1 MEESKGFSKD
11 AIVRIN
17 NERDNV
23 VTKRILKIIENKE
36 GEINPITNLHESP
49 VYHIMFDDAT
59 ERKLFR
65 HKMIEY
71 LSMAYGKSVQK
82 FKKVIVITD
91 VSSTVVWVVVTQDYQ
106 LDVLPPPKFYR
117 KIEDGHSNRD
127 LEINRKFQW
136 NYEKANQ

>member
-17 NERDNV
+17 NERDI
-23 VTKRILKIIENKE
+23 VTKRILKIIEDKE

-82 FKKVIVITD
+82 FKKVIVVTD

-106 LDVLPPPKFYR
+106 LDIKSIMVSRNHKYFLTTHCSIVLLKWKVF
-117 KIEDGHSNRD
+117 G
-127 LEINRKFQW
+127 
-136 NYEKANQ
+136 

>member
-1 MEESKGFSKD
+1 MEEVKGFSKD
-11 AIVRIN
+11 AIVIIN
-17 NERDNV
+17 KERDI
-23 VTKRILKIIENKE
+23 VTKRIIKIIEDKE
-36 GEINPITNLHESP
+36 GEINPITNLQESP

-82 FKKVIVITD
+82 FKKVIVVTD

>member
-23 VTKRILKIIENKE
+23 VTKRILKIIEDKE

-65 HKMIEY
+65 LRNGVKHYYI
-71 LSMAYGKSVQK
+71 
-82 FKKVIVITD
+82 
-91 VSSTVVWVVVTQDYQ
+91 
-106 LDVLPPPKFYR
+106 P
-117 KIEDGHSNRD
+117 
-127 LEINRKFQW
+127 
-136 NYEKANQ
+136 

>member
-1 MEESKGFSKD
+1 MEEVKGFSKD
-11 AIVRIN
+11 AIVRVN
-17 NERDNV
+17 KEKDDLM
-23 VTKRILKIIENKE
+23 TKRIIKIIEDKE
-36 GEINPITNLHESP
+36 GEINPITNLQESP

-82 FKKVIVITD
+82 FKKVIVVTD